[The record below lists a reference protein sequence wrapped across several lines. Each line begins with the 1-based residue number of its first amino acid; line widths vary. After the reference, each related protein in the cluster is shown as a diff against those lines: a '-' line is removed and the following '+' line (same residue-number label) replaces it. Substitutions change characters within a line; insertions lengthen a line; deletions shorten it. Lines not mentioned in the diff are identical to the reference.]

1 MSRERNVIT
10 FNKFNFFL
18 DILKFNQCFEGIKEI
33 KCIQEYL
40 FEIFFIK
47 KDAMNNDK
55 NNFILVSE
63 K

>member
-18 DILKFNQCFEGIKEI
+18 DILKFNQSFEGIKEI
-33 KCIQEYL
+33 KSIQEYL

-55 NNFILVSE
+55 KNFILVSE